1 MEVIIG
7 NAPRGEST
15 ASPVGGLL
23 LDSNLIVTTNSLLL
37 YQVKV
42 VVCNNYV
49 QVYELENNR
58 IRKDKSLEKITYNKN
73 VIRNIATLDTD
84 NLKKEDNNSLKTI
97 ETKNIIR
104 SKLECQRL
112 AKCNADD
119 WKTFITLTFA
129 ENIIN
134 IEHANKRFRY
144 FIDKIQ
150 RKYKELKYICIP
162 EFQKRGAVHYHLL
175 TNIDIENKELIYAQ
189 QDNNKFKHIKY
200 WTDGFTKV
208 DRINNDIKKVVGYIS
223 KYMTK
228 NIDNRL
234 YNRHRYFYSRNLIKP
249 KVSYLNLEEQAH
261 RDFMTNLLQQKNLI
275 YTNVY
280 QDRLLTN
287 R

>member
-144 FIDKIQ
+144 FIGSI
-150 RKYKELKYICIP
+150 II
-162 EFQKRGAVHYHLL
+162 F
-175 TNIDIENKELIYAQ
+175 
-189 QDNNKFKHIKY
+189 
-200 WTDGFTKV
+200 
-208 DRINNDIKKVVGYIS
+208 VG
-223 KYMTK
+223 
-228 NIDNRL
+228 
-234 YNRHRYFYSRNLIKP
+234 
-249 KVSYLNLEEQAH
+249 
-261 RDFMTNLLQQKNLI
+261 
-275 YTNVY
+275 
-280 QDRLLTN
+280 
-287 R
+287 

>member
-1 MEVIIG
+1 M
-7 NAPRGEST
+7 S
-15 ASPVGGLL
+15 
-23 LDSNLIVTTNSLLL
+23 
-37 YQVKV
+37 
-42 VVCNNYV
+42 
-49 QVYELENNR
+49 
-58 IRKDKSLEKITYNKN
+58 
-73 VIRNIATLDTD
+73 
-84 NLKKEDNNSLKTI
+84 
-97 ETKNIIR
+97 
-104 SKLECQRL
+104 
-112 AKCNADD
+112 
-119 WKTFITLTFA
+119 
-129 ENIIN
+129 
-134 IEHANKRFRY
+134 H

-280 QDRLLTN
+280 QDTYTN
-287 R
+287 ESILFKEYL